1 MINILTHQHRKQ
13 LKKLSTVI
21 DALRVQNTT
30 LERKNQDLTRQLT
43 SVNRQIT
50 TSERKKQLEEGNL
63 VQRST
68 CSSKV
73 VPIGGQKRKA
83 NTLTGINSI
92 INDNHTTT
100 KKEIILTQR
109 NFDIPRFHGTVN
121 PVEAR
126 IAANQASPLPASPIK
141 AKMRMPDHI

>member
-13 LKKLSTVI
+13 LKKLSNVI
-21 DALRVQNTT
+21 DALRDQNTT

-43 SVNRQIT
+43 AVNRQIT

-68 CSSKV
+68 CSKV

-83 NTLTGINSI
+83 NTLAGINHI

-126 IAANQASPLPASPIK
+126 VAANQASPLPTSPIK